1 MKYRFDFD
9 NLDTLR
15 VINQKN
21 VTQFVYPS
29 PNKYNAIWDSI
40 LHPNGKVYFALCTEL
55 TTSAY
60 TKLVEYD
67 IETNSVR
74 DIFDAENM
82 ILPNERFI
90 RDSKL
95 HTSLSLMEDGTLIM
109 ATHTTDKSPE
119 HPAWMPFSN
128 YSNPWEGFAG
138 SSILTYDP
146 KTDKTENHGIL
157 VPRETL
163 YGGIYDPKNRVYYA
177 LGFMKGHLY
186 RYNLDKRTVEDLG
199 KQVEKASYRLLMG
212 PDHNIYFSTR
222 NGQLKRINTTTQQV
236 EILPHVLPNASHK
249 GYNHAYLTTG
259 AILNDTLYLAG
270 MHHDEISS
278 YHTLDHT
285 FTTAVQYVDFD
296 LLIKEYDTTKYIG
309 GMTFDKDGTLWY
321 VVCGARLDNNED
333 FITASILMKWDLIN
347 PPVDM
352 GIVGTPSR
360 ASVRTCGIHYH
371 HDILTIVGTNHANDG
386 VEITNVN
393 LKDLSEEKGPICQ
406 DALIYPKN
414 GHYDH
419 YGQSITDH
427 WDIVDENPFYVK
439 NMQRPLP
446 LWKQLQDHE
455 TILSVAYLPKLTIET
470 NLNTYTLENGI
481 LHVSDKVIPKD
492 KKVDLSHIKTL
503 PYYNG
508 RHYRA
513 LVDKHIAFA
522 DGSYLVSTLD
532 GMFALIKEDKVFSL
546 GALGVFAPVI
556 AMVKIDEENVIGIM
570 GDRDDINQLFSFNR
584 QQGLKVLGMAAYE
597 DSVVGAHHSTN
608 LRSLAYDPDSE
619 TIVIASH
626 DAMSTLYFIKK
637 GDIL

>member
-177 LGFMKGHLY
+177 LGFMEGHLY
-186 RYNLDKRTVEDLG
+186 RYSLDKRTVEDLG

-222 NGQLKRINTTTQQV
+222 NGQLKCINTTTQQV

-321 VVCGARLDNNED
+321 VVCGG
-333 FITASILMKWDLIN
+333 W
-347 PPVDM
+347 
-352 GIVGTPSR
+352 
-360 ASVRTCGIHYH
+360 
-371 HDILTIVGTNHANDG
+371 
-386 VEITNVN
+386 
-393 LKDLSEEKGPICQ
+393 
-406 DALIYPKN
+406 
-414 GHYDH
+414 
-419 YGQSITDH
+419 
-427 WDIVDENPFYVK
+427 
-439 NMQRPLP
+439 
-446 LWKQLQDHE
+446 LW
-455 TILSVAYLPKLTIET
+455 IS
-470 NLNTYTLENGI
+470 
-481 LHVSDKVIPKD
+481 
-492 KKVDLSHIKTL
+492 
-503 PYYNG
+503 
-508 RHYRA
+508 
-513 LVDKHIAFA
+513 
-522 DGSYLVSTLD
+522 
-532 GMFALIKEDKVFSL
+532 
-546 GALGVFAPVI
+546 
-556 AMVKIDEENVIGIM
+556 
-570 GDRDDINQLFSFNR
+570 NR
-584 QQGLKVLGMAAYE
+584 
-597 DSVVGAHHSTN
+597 
-608 LRSLAYDPDSE
+608 
-619 TIVIASH
+619 
-626 DAMSTLYFIKK
+626 
-637 GDIL
+637 